1 MAKLVNNEKSPF
13 TDVIRL
19 SAADISANSAAI
31 TGGTYQIATVPAS
44 GCITLTTIARPVAFN
59 AEVTAAA
66 ATIGI
71 TSGVATSLIS
81 TAAIGSTT
89 AAIAPIGTQALSTYA
104 ASTPIFLKIVFTG
117 GPPTAGEV
125 VIGINIVDN
134 AQYLS

>member
-1 MAKLVNNEKSPF
+1 MPKLSNNEKSPY

-19 SAADISANSAAI
+19 TAADIAANSAAI
-31 TGGTYQIATVPAS
+31 TGGTYRIATVPAS
-44 GCITLTTIARPVAFN
+44 GCVTLTVISRPVAFN

-71 TSGVATSLIS
+71 TSGTATSLIS

-89 AAIAPIGTQALSTYA
+89 AAIAPIGTHSLSNYA
-104 ASTPIFLKIVFTG
+104 AETPIFLKIVFTG

-125 VIGINIVDN
+125 VIGMIIHDN
-134 AQYLS
+134 AQYIN

>member
-1 MAKLVNNEKSPF
+1 MAKLTNNEKSPF

-19 SAADISANSAAI
+19 SAADIAANSAAI
-31 TGGTYQIATVPAS
+31 TAGSYQIATVPAS

-59 AEVTAAA
+59 ADVTAAA

-71 TSGVATSLIS
+71 TSGTATSLIS

-89 AAIAPIGTQALSTYA
+89 AAIAPIGTQALSNYA

>member
-1 MAKLVNNEKSPF
+1 MAKLTNNEKCPY

-19 SAADISANSAAI
+19 SAADIAANSAAI

-44 GCITLTTIARPVAFN
+44 GCVTLTVISRPVAFN

-81 TAAIGSTT
+81 TAAIGSVTT
-89 AAIAPIGTQALSTYA
+89 AIAPIGTHALSNYA
-104 ASTPIFLKIVFTG
+104 AATPIFLKIVFTG

-125 VIGINIVDN
+125 VIGMHICDN